1 MEPHTL
7 REAELRRLITA
18 GRSIV
23 AQLDVD
29 GVLEELL
36 DIAREVTGARYAA
49 IGVLSATRGELERFI
64 TKGIEAAMHER
75 IGDLPRGRGVL
86 GVLISD
92 PRPLRL
98 EAVSRD
104 PRSYGFP
111 PNHPPMETFLGV
123 PILVR
128 GEAWGNL
135 YLTEKA
141 GGLPFTEADEE
152 AASVLA
158 AWAAIAMQNAR
169 LYQDVDA
176 RRDALERVMQTL
188 EATSAIA
195 RAVGGERDLDRVL
208 ELIVERA
215 RSLVDARAVII
226 ALEGDAEL
234 TVAAG
239 AGEFDDRALGRAFTG
254 AGGTLAGVISDR
266 RAARVRDVRAELELD
281 GGAVGVASAR
291 SALLVPLV
299 FRDRPL
305 GVLAAFDRRGPDPQ
319 FGPAQ
324 EALLQSFAASAATA
338 VATAR
343 TVERDRLR
351 RSIDAAELERRRWAR
366 ELHDETLQGL
376 GALRMLLSGALRG
389 DADDLR
395 TAVEHAVEML
405 RGQVDD
411 LRGLITELRPAA
423 LDDLGLQAA
432 LEGLVERSHAAGGP
446 RLEAR
451 IAVEAPGDARL
462 GPELETTLY
471 RVVQEALHNAHKHA
485 DAAHVE
491 VRIWRTDEL
500 VHLEITDDGR
510 GFEPEE
516 GTDGFGLVGMRERV
530 ELADGTLCITS
541 APGNGTTI
549 TARLPLRL
557 LLDEPVVERVPDE
570 LGPG

>member
-1 MEPHTL
+1 MPSAAL
-7 REAELRRLITA
+7 REAQLRRLIEA
-18 GRSIV
+18 GQSIV

-36 DIAREVTGARYAA
+36 DVAREVTGARFAA
-49 IGVLSATRGELERFI
+49 IGVLAATRRELERFI
-64 TKGIEAAMHER
+64 TKGIDDETHEM
-75 IGDLPRGRGVL
+75 IGDLPRGRGIL

-98 EAVSRD
+98 NHVSED
-104 PRSYGFP
+104 PRSFGIP
-111 PNHPPMETFLGV
+111 DAHPPMHTFLGV

-135 YLTEKA
+135 YLTEKED
-141 GGLPFTEADEE
+141 GEPFTEADEQ
-152 AASVLA
+152 AAVILA
-158 AWAAIAMQNAR
+158 AWAAVAMQNAR

-195 RAVGGERDLDRVL
+195 RAVGGERDVERVL

-215 RSLVDARAVII
+215 RSLVDARAVVI
-226 ALEGDAEL
+226 ALQTDAKL
-234 TVAAG
+234 VVAAG
-239 AGEFDDRALGRAFTG
+239 AGEFDDRALGR
-254 AGGTLAGVISDR
+254 TLAGARETLGVVLRDR
-266 RAARVRDVRAELELD
+266 CAARIRDVATDLGLAGHRIGVD
-281 GGAVGVASAR
+281 GAR

-305 GVLAAFDRRGPDPQ
+305 GVLAAFDRRGHDPQ
-319 FGPAQ
+319 FGAAQ

-366 ELHDETLQGL
+366 ELHDDTLQGL

-389 DADDLR
+389 DEERLR
-395 TAVEHAVEML
+395 ATVERAITML
-405 RGQVDD
+405 GTQVDD

-432 LEGLVERSHAAGGP
+432 LESLTERFAVADGPALDAHITLDGEAAQ
-446 RLEAR
+446 RL
-451 IAVEAPGDARL
+451 D
-462 GPELETTLY
+462 PELETTVY
-471 RVVQEALHNAHKHA
+471 RVVQEALHNVRKHA
-485 DAAHVE
+485 GATRAKVRVWRATEHVLLE
-491 VRIWRTDEL
+491 VS
-500 VHLEITDDGR
+500 DDGR
-510 GFEPEE
+510 GFAEDDPS
-516 GTDGFGLVGMRERV
+516 TGFGLVGMRERV
-530 ELADGTLCITS
+530 ELAGGTLEVRTQ
-541 APGNGTTI
+541 PGGGTVI
-549 TARLPLRL
+549 SARLPLRL

-570 LGPG
+570 LGTG